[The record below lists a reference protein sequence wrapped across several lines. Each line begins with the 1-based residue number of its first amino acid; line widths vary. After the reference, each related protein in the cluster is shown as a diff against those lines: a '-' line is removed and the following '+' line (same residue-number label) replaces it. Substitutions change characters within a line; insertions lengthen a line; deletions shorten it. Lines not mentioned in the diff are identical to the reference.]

1 MNHSLLQ
8 LLQLSDPAL
17 PIGGFSHSGGLET
30 YVQMGVVKDNKSAAD
45 YVRAMLSDNLSNND
59 GAFLSLAMDA
69 AKKNDLPVIFE
80 LDDMCT
86 ATKLPEET
94 RQASVKL
101 GARLLKIFMPLL
113 NNTLLNDYNNA
124 IKLNKIHGHYSIAF
138 ALIAQTANI
147 EKRDALFGY
156 YYNAS
161 AGMVTNCVKLIPL
174 SQQQGQEILFSL
186 HDHIAK
192 LAEKTIAPDVNMLG
206 VCCTGFDIRSMQHER
221 LYSRLY
227 MS

>member
-1 MNHSLLQ
+1 MNHSLLN

-30 YVQMGVVKDNKSAAD
+30 YVQLGVVHDKITAAD
-45 YVRAMLSDNLSNND
+45 YVRAVLSDNLSYND
-59 GAFLSLAMDA
+59 GAFLSLSMDA
-69 AKKNDLPVIFE
+69 LVLKDLPAIFE
-80 LDDMCT
+80 LDDMSN

-113 NNTLLNDYNNA
+113 NNELLNDYNNA

-138 ALIAQTANI
+138 ALVAHAANI
-147 EKRDALFGY
+147 DKRNALFGY

-174 SQQQGQEILFSL
+174 SQQHGQEILFSL
-186 HDHIAK
+186 HDYIAE
-192 LAEKTIAPDVNMLG
+192 LVERSMSPNVNMLG
-206 VCCTGFDIRSMQHER
+206 ICCAGFDIRSMQHER